1 MYYEESRIKWALS
14 EATRVINIRTKK
26 SDRYIRGYNDCFAFL
41 LAYEQ
46 ALRGEQSLTRTIIL
60 SYSDSKDFFKA
71 MEEKLNHRSLED
83 FAVAMKFEPVKDRK
97 PLAGDIAFEAGT
109 AMVADKAY
117 WLSTNENLSGIRPVR
132 RMRAKEVTPSL
143 MARPINLGD

>member
-71 MEEKLNHRSLED
+71 MVEKLNYKSLEG

-97 PLAGDIAFEAGT
+97 PLAGDIAFEKGT
-109 AMVADKAY
+109 AMVADGIF